1 MIQLNSVK
9 YLRGIYPIEFKPAI
23 RRNPI
28 KCLLCVKRA
37 KCPVNLDSG
46 PQTAS
51 TLSPVE
57 VFLSFAS
64 GMVRINTDSLRC
76 LAVYLVKLK
85 PNAKAP

>member
-1 MIQLNSVK
+1 MIK
-9 YLRGIYPIEFKPAI
+9 ADLRATYSIRHFGLIAAI